1 MRTFEVIPS
10 VCQGESPK
18 WEGKLVLRKFSFD
31 EKFEFIQAMD
41 VEVSKDGSLEAYKTS
56 QQLDRVRR
64 MVSLSEKYYVS
75 VDLVNK
81 ATGLKVNSFEDMTFE
96 DELHPVLIETASKL
110 IEGFKVGNA

>member
-10 VCQGESPK
+10 VCQGDNPK
-18 WEGKLVLRKFSFD
+18 WEGKIVMRKFCFD

-41 VEVSKDGSLEAYKTS
+41 VDVSKDGSVEVYKTS

-81 ATGLKVNSFEDMTFE
+81 ESGLKVNSFEDMTFE
-96 DELHPVLIETASKL
+96 DDLHQVLIEVASKL
-110 IEGFKVGNA
+110 VEGFKVGNG